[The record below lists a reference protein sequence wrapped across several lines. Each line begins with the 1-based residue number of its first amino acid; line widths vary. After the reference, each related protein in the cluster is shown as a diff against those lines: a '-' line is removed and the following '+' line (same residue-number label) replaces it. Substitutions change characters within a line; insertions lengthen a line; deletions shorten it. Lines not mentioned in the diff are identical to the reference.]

1 MYKIQFKRFP
11 NSLYVGEYFEWNLP
25 VTRKAFHEVEQ
36 WNQTNLTCLRSLIK
50 KSMIICHRLPSDLY
64 LILAADWLRLVPVL
78 AGYALLPG
86 TFLLGF
92 QSGRYQSAAGKNFH
106 QR

>member
-1 MYKIQFKRFP
+1 MESASDQKSIPR
-11 NSLYVGEYFEWNLP
+11 G
-25 VTRKAFHEVEQ
+25 RI
-36 WNQTNLTCLRSLIK
+36 WNQTNMTCLRSLIK
-50 KSMIICHRLPSDLY
+50 KSITICHRLPSDLY

-86 TFLLGF
+86 TFLLEF